1 LLNPAAGDESHLVAG
16 ASGPEAVTTSL
27 QPAAPATAGRTRG
40 GSEPAPRHLRTSQ
53 RRAGLAFAL
62 PVIILELAFLALP
75 IAQAFYYSF
84 TSWDGLKA
92 TWIGLDNY
100 TRLFSDT
107 TFWQVMFNNLLLLAS
122 VPVAIL
128 IPLLVAYLLNEH
140 VLGWRFFRSAYF
152 LPTAISWVV
161 IGMVAIRFFAVEGM
175 LNHLL
180 EAIGL
185 GGIQLN
191 MLGGELSAMLAVIIT
206 FTWSVFGTNTIIFIT
221 GMATLDREVYEA
233 ARVDGATGLT
243 TFRHITIPMLMRFIQ
258 FAFILTLI
266 TAFTALFSLIFVM
279 TGGGPG
285 YATTTLEFYVYQ
297 QGFTVGVFGYGAA
310 IGIVL
315 FGIVFAISLAQL
327 RLFKSRL
334 D

>member
-1 LLNPAAGDESHLVAG
+1 MTTVATPLDR
-16 ASGPEAVTTSL
+16 ASGRLRRAS
-27 QPAAPATAGRTRG
+27 
-40 GSEPAPRHLRTSQ
+40 GSRPAPSRLRVSQ

-62 PVIILELAFLALP
+62 PVIVLELALLVLP
-75 IAQAFYYSF
+75 ILQAVYYSF
-84 TSWDGLKA
+84 TSWDGLTS
-92 TWIGLDNY
+92 TWLGLGNY
-100 TRLFSDT
+100 QRLFADA
-107 TFWQVMFNNLLLLAS
+107 TFWRVVFNNLLLLAS
-122 VPVAIL
+122 VPVAIV

-161 IGMVAIRFFAVEGM
+161 IGMVAIRFFAGEGM

-180 EAIGL
+180 AAVGL
-185 GGIQLN
+185 GGIHLN
-191 MLGGELSAMLAVIIT
+191 LLGGELSAMLAVIIT
-206 FTWSVFGTNTIIFIT
+206 FIWSTFGTNTIIFIT
-221 GMATLDREVYEA
+221 GMATLDRDIYEA
-233 ARVDGATGLT
+233 ARVDGASALT
-243 TFRHITIPMLMRFIQ
+243 TFVKITIPMLMRFIQ
-258 FAFILTLI
+258 FSFILTLI

-285 YATTTLEFYVYQ
+285 YGTTTLEFYVYQ

-315 FGIVFAISLAQL
+315 FAIVFVISLAQL
-327 RLFKSRL
+327 RIFRSRL

>member
-1 LLNPAAGDESHLVAG
+1 MTTATPALE
-16 ASGPEAVTTSL
+16 
-27 QPAAPATAGRTRG
+27 QAPVSAGRSRERRPDAV
-40 GSEPAPRHLRTSQ
+40 SRLHASR
-53 RRAGLAFAL
+53 RRAGIAFAL
-62 PVIILELAFLALP
+62 PVIVLELAFLAIP
-75 IAQAFYYSF
+75 IVQAFYYSF
-84 TSWDGLKA
+84 TSWDGLTS
-92 TWIGLDNY
+92 TWIGLANY
-100 TRLFSDT
+100 QRLFADS
-107 TFWQVMFNNLLLLAS
+107 TFWRVVLNNLLLLSS

-161 IGMVAIRFFAVEGM
+161 IGMVAIRFFAGEGI
-175 LNHLL
+175 LNHVFD
-180 EAIGL
+180 AVGL
-185 GGIQLN
+185 GFIRLN
-191 MLGGELSAMLAVIIT
+191 LLGGELSAMGAVIIT
-206 FTWSVFGTNTIIFIT
+206 FIWSVFGTNTIIFIT
-221 GMATLDREVYEA
+221 GMATLDREIYEA
-233 ARVDGATGLT
+233 ARVDGASAFK
-243 TFRHITIPMLMRFIQ
+243 TFRSITVPMLMRFIQ

-285 YATTTLEFYVYQ
+285 YGTTTLEFYVYQ

-315 FGIVFAISLAQL
+315 FLVVFTISVVQL
-327 RLFKSRL
+327 RLFRSRL